1 MLELLKVLISK
12 RAALVTD
19 IDRDLPAVR
28 ANAAQIRQIV
38 LNLVIN
44 ASEAMCGQDGT
55 IRVTTRRV
63 NLPEGDYVQIEVAD
77 TGCGMSPETQARV
90 FDPFFT
96 TKSTGH
102 GLGMA
107 VVHGI
112 VQALQGNIHLTS
124 QPGQGTTIQVSLPC
138 ADSIAPANSIS
149 GSGIPQADDAQ
160 DVTVLL
166 VEDETPLRHAV
177 GAMLRN
183 AGFAVLEAADGTA
196 AVDLLRG
203 NGRGIDVI
211 LLDVTIP
218 GLSSGEVVEAA
229 ADIPNIGI
237 ILTSAY
243 SQEMSTSPVRAA
255 QIRGF
260 IRKPYRLRD
269 LTQVLRRV
277 ATSQTECAYLA
288 GDS

>member
-1 MLELLKVLISK
+1 
-12 RAALVTD
+12 
-19 IDRDLPAVR
+19 
-28 ANAAQIRQIV
+28 
-38 LNLVIN
+38 
-44 ASEAMCGQDGT
+44 
-55 IRVTTRRV
+55 
-63 NLPEGDYVQIEVAD
+63 
-77 TGCGMSPETQARV
+77 
-90 FDPFFT
+90 
-96 TKSTGH
+96 
-102 GLGMA
+102 
-107 VVHGI
+107 
-112 VQALQGNIHLTS
+112 
-124 QPGQGTTIQVSLPC
+124 
-138 ADSIAPANSIS
+138 
-149 GSGIPQADDAQ
+149 
-160 DVTVLL
+160 
-166 VEDETPLRHAV
+166 
-177 GAMLRN
+177 MLRN

-277 ATSQTECAYLA
+277 ATSQTECAYIA